1 MADSIRKL
9 IVYIQLFYMTRNT
22 DMTERNKRK
31 KKQCINNDDS
41 ST

>member
-22 DMTERNKRK
+22 DMTERNRRK
-31 KKQCINNDDS
+31 KIVYK
-41 ST
+41 